1 MEKMMITEYGR
12 PVPMNKVKEFVRRA
26 IPFDDE
32 KVIPY
37 ALFALLD
44 NGEMV
49 NIGNFY
55 DIDVVEIT
63 EIILG
68 IFAEDKKSVFDVNL
82 ERYGINEFL
91 KLLKYVTG
99 SSYPIAV
106 ESLKISLANGDIDV
120 SFSE

>member
-1 MEKMMITEYGR
+1 MEKMIVTEYGR
-12 PVPMNKVKEFVRRA
+12 PVPMSMVKEIVRRA
-26 IPFDDE
+26 FPLENE

-82 ERYGINEFL
+82 ERYSINEFL

-99 SSYPIAV
+99 SSYPISV
-106 ESLKISLANGDIDV
+106 EGLKISLANGDIDV

>member
-1 MEKMMITEYGR
+1 MEKMIITEYGR
-12 PVPMNKVKEFVRRA
+12 PVPMNKIKKFVHRA
-26 IPFDDE
+26 IPLDDE

-49 NIGNFY
+49 NVGNFY

-68 IFAEDKKSVFDVNL
+68 IFAEDKKSVFDMNL
-82 ERYGINEFL
+82 EKYGINEFL
-91 KLLKYVTG
+91 KLLKYVTD
-99 SSYPIAV
+99 SSYHTAV
-106 ESLKISLANGDIDV
+106 EGLKISLANGDIDV
-120 SFSE
+120 SFT

>member
-12 PVPMNKVKEFVRRA
+12 PVPMNKVKKFVRRA
-26 IPFDDE
+26 IPLDDE
-32 KVIPY
+32 RVIPY

-55 DIDVVEIT
+55 NADVVEIT

>member
-26 IPFDDE
+26 IPLDDE

-44 NGEMV
+44 NADMV

-82 ERYGINEFL
+82 ERYDTNEFL
-91 KLLKYVTG
+91 KLLKYVTVTI
-99 SSYPIAV
+99 P
-106 ESLKISLANGDIDV
+106 LL
-120 SFSE
+120 